1 MTNLYSIVDEYELES
16 MEELGRVKV
25 TKHPDYDLYISNYT
39 NKAQFENAW
48 TESERV
54 CRGVIHYANG
64 QIIARGMP
72 KFFNEGDPRVGE
84 LGPDEEFWLFE
95 KFDGSL
101 GVTYV
106 TPDGDVCVATRG
118 SFTSDQAVMGQHML
132 DSEAY
137 RALRTM
143 IVEEARINRTVLV
156 EIIYPENKI
165 VVDYGDE
172 AALVWLGTVHNET
185 GRFWPNYNNAIV
197 QTTMNAGVPMIP
209 SNKEGYVAIT
219 DDGKMFKI
227 KSEEYKH
234 LHKLTFGTSNKSVWE
249 VWAHQGYE
257 GIRALKQT
265 LPASLNV
272 WIDREVRKLEIQQS
286 KLYLQTLAAYSDVT
300 QGESYIERR
309 WIGKRL
315 QDKYPELL
323 SFVFTFI
330 DKDDQAL
337 VESIRKSLKPKSFKP
352 YRTEPKED

>member
-1 MTNLYSIVDEYELES
+1 MTNLYSIVDEYELEA

-39 NKAQFENAW
+39 NKAQFANEW
-48 TESERV
+48 TEPERV

-84 LGPDEEFWLFE
+84 IGPDEKFWLFE

-118 SFTSDQAVMGQHML
+118 SFISDQAVMAQHML

-137 RALRTM
+137 MALRTM
-143 IVEEARINRTVLV
+143 IVEEARVNRTVLV

-172 AALVWLGTVHNET
+172 ATLVWLGTVYNET
-185 GRFWPNYNNAIV
+185 GRFWPNYNIAV
-197 QTTMNAGVPMIP
+197 TQTTMNEGVPVIP
-209 SNKEGYVAIT
+209 SNKEGYVGIT

-227 KSEEYKH
+227 KSEEYKT
-234 LHKLTFGTSNKSVWE
+234 LHKTIFGLSNKSIWE
-249 VWAHQGYE
+249 ILSQRDGYANFTRFLRDLPAPTQVWATRKYKQLQAHQSRLIQE
-257 GIRALKQT
+257 TFDIHNKLT
-265 LPASLNV
+265 EDFP
-272 WIDREVRKLEIQQS
+272 DRGE
-286 KLYLQTLAAYSDVT
+286 LA
-300 QGESYIERR
+300 R
-309 WIGKRL
+309 RL
-315 QDKYPELL
+315 QREAPDHL
-323 SFVFTFI
+323 SFVFGWL
-330 DKDDQAL
+330 DKGDEEL
-337 VESIRKSLKPKSFKP
+337 VRLVNKAIKPKKFEP

>member
-1 MTNLYSIVDEYELES
+1 MTDLYDIVDEYEIEV
-16 MEELGRVKV
+16 MEELGRIKV
-25 TKHPDYDLYISNYT
+25 TKHPDCDLFIYNYT
-39 NKAQFENAW
+39 NKAQFANEWTNA
-48 TESERV
+48 ERV
-54 CRGVIHYANG
+54 CRGLITDLFGRVV
-64 QIIARGMP
+64 ARGMP

-84 LGPDEEFWLFE
+84 IDLDEPLWLIE

-101 GVTYV
+101 GVCYLDSNGM
-106 TPDGDVCVATRG
+106 PKIATRG
-118 SFTSDQAVMGQHML
+118 SFTSEQADRANAML
-132 DSEAY
+132 YTYVYDD
-137 RALRTM
+137 LRETITRFAQQNKTM
-143 IVEEARINRTVLV
+143 LV

-165 VVDYGDE
+165 VVDYMDDE
-172 AALVWLGTVHNET
+172 QLIWLGHVDNAN
-185 GRFWPNYNNAIV
+185 GRFYPNYAHAVEQVTLSEGIPV
-197 QTTMNAGVPMIP
+197 IP
-209 SNKEGYVAIT
+209 SNKEGYVAIA

-227 KSEEYKH
+227 KSEEYKT

-265 LPASLNV
+265 LPDSLNV

-300 QGESYIERR
+300 QGDEYIERR

-315 QDKYPELL
+315 QEHYPELL

-330 DKDDQAL
+330 DKDDKAL
-337 VESIRKSLKPKSFKP
+337 IESIRKSLKPKNFKP